1 MRISKDPEIRKREIV
16 DAAMQVFA
24 EKSYESVSMADIA
37 KAVQVVPGLCY
48 RYFRSKQE
56 LYEYTLALYAGECSA
71 PLAGIMD
78 RAGSAEACMEEL
90 TQYLERGMDREP
102 YTAFFHKEGN
112 EHFHHELD
120 LRMAELLV
128 PHLTAM
134 LERLGICPGD
144 SPRQREAR
152 AAFIL
157 HGQMPVINDMSMSA
171 AERIGLVTPL
181 ILRLLEP

>member
-1 MRISKDPEIRKREIV
+1 MRVSKDPEIRKREIV
-16 DAAMQVFA
+16 DAAMLVFA

-71 PLAGIMD
+71 PLASIMD
-78 RAGSAEACMEEL
+78 QAESTADCMEKL
-90 TQYLERGMDREP
+90 RRHLERGMDQEP
-102 YTAFFHKEGN
+102 YSVFFHKEGN

-120 LRMAELLV
+120 LRMAELLQ

-134 LERLGICPGD
+134 FERLGVCPED
-144 SPRQREAR
+144 SPKQREAR
-152 AAFIL
+152 ASFIL
-157 HGQMPVINDMSMSA
+157 HGQMPVINDTGMSA
-171 AERIGLVTPL
+171 EERIGLVTPL

>member
-56 LYEYTLALYAGECSA
+56 LYEYTLTLYAGECSA

-78 RAGSAEACMEEL
+78 RAGSAGECMAEL
-90 TQYLERGMDREP
+90 TQHLKRGMDREP
-102 YTAFFHKEGN
+102 YNGFFHKAGN

-120 LRMAELLV
+120 LRMAELLQ
-128 PHLTAM
+128 PHLAAM
-134 LERLGICPGD
+134 LERLGICPED
-144 SPRQREAR
+144 SPKQREAR

-157 HGQMPVINDMSMSA
+157 HGQMPVINDRSMSA
-171 AERIGLVTPL
+171 EERIGLVTPL

>member
-56 LYEYTLALYAGECSA
+56 LYEYTLTIYAAECSA

-78 RAGSAEACMEEL
+78 RSESVADCMEAL
-90 TQYLERGMDREP
+90 ARQLERGMDREP
-102 YTAFFHKEGN
+102 YTGFFHKEGN
-112 EHFHHELD
+112 EHFHYDLD
-120 LRMAELLV
+120 LRMVRLLK
-128 PHLTAM
+128 PHLTAL
-134 LERLGICPGD
+134 LERLGVCPED
-144 SPRQREAR
+144 SAKQRAAR
-152 AAFIL
+152 ADFIL
-157 HGQMPVINDMSMSA
+157 LGQMSVIKDTNMSA
-171 AERIGLVTPL
+171 AERIGLVIPL
-181 ILRLLEP
+181 VLKLLEP